1 MVNQIDI
8 VVNTKPFDD
17 ETKLYQRK
25 NFTFTPG
32 LTSLVGC
39 NGSGKSTM
47 IDLYLKPYARK
58 NKIEYIFWNDRRS
71 GGSHLMQQCLDKD
84 DMNGVISLFMS
95 SEGERIS
102 YALLDVFRNVG
113 KCFRVCKGQSVII
126 MFDAIDS
133 GMSVDEIC
141 ETRDVILDLVIPD
154 AEKQNVTPYFI
165 IAANNYEWCSDPRIH
180 NIDIQ
185 TGKSLNINNYDDYK
199 KIILKSRERK
209 DKMRGF
215 NNEND

>member
-8 VVNTKPFDD
+8 VVKTKPFGD
-17 ETKLYQRK
+17 ETKLYLRK

-47 IDLYLKPYARK
+47 IDFYLKPYARK
-58 NKIEYIFWNDRRS
+58 NKIEYIIWNDRRS
-71 GGSHLMQQCLDKD
+71 GGSHLMQQCMDSD

-102 YALLDVFRNVG
+102 YALFDVFKNVG
-113 KCFRVCKGQSVII
+113 RCFRACKGNPVMI

-185 TGKSLNINNYDDYK
+185 TGKSLDINNYNDYK

-215 NNEND
+215 NNEID

>member
-1 MVNQIDI
+1 MTMNQINI
-8 VVNTKPFDD
+8 AVQTKPFGD
-17 ETKLYQRK
+17 ETKLYLRK
-25 NFTFTPG
+25 NFIFTPG

-39 NGSGKSTM
+39 NGSGKSMM
-47 IDLYLKPYARK
+47 IDFYIKPYARK

-71 GGSHLMQQCLDKD
+71 GGSTLMQQCLDND
-84 DMNGVISLFMS
+84 DMNGLVSMFLS

-102 YALLDVFRNVG
+102 YGLLDVFKNIGR
-113 KCFRVCKGQSVII
+113 CFRACKGNPVMI

-185 TGKSLNINNYDDYK
+185 TGKSLDINSYADYK

-209 DKMRGF
+209 DKMRGLT
-215 NNEND
+215 DD

>member
-1 MVNQIDI
+1 MKKIELTVS
-8 VVNTKPFDD
+8 TKPYEDF
-17 ETKLYQRK
+17 KLYQRK
-25 NFTFTPG
+25 NFTFEPG

-47 IDLYLKPYARK
+47 LDFYLKPYVRK

-71 GGSHLMQQCLDKD
+71 GGSTLMQQCMDND

-102 YALLDVFRNVG
+102 YALLDVFRNIG
-113 KCFRVCKGQSVII
+113 RCFRVCKGKPVVI

-133 GMSVDEIC
+133 GMSVDEIS
-141 ETRDVILDLVIPD
+141 ETRNVILDIVIPD
-154 AEKQNVTPYFI
+154 AESCNVIPYFI
-165 IAANNYEWCSDPRIH
+165 IAANNYEWCSDSRIH

-185 TGKSLNINNYDDYK
+185 TGKSLIINSYEDYK
-199 KIILKSRERK
+199 KAILKSRERK
-209 DKMRGF
+209 DKMRGLT
-215 NNEND
+215 DD

>member
-1 MVNQIDI
+1 MTKTINLTVS
-8 VVNTKPFDD
+8 TKPFDD
-17 ETKLYQRK
+17 DTKIYLRK
-25 NFTFTPG
+25 DFTFEPG

-39 NGSGKSTM
+39 NGSGKTTL
-47 IDLYLKPYARK
+47 IDFYLKSYVRK

-71 GGSHLMQQCLDKD
+71 GGSTLMQQCMDND

-102 YALLDVFRNVG
+102 YALLDVFKNIGR
-113 KCFRVCKGQSVII
+113 CFRVCKGQSVVI

-141 ETRDVILDLVIPD
+141 ETRDVILDIVIPD
-154 AEKQNVTPYFI
+154 AEKQNVTPYFV
-165 IAANNYEWCSDPRIH
+165 IAANNYEWCSDNRIH
-180 NIDIQ
+180 NIDVQ
-185 TGKSLNINNYDDYK
+185 TGKSLDINSYDDYK

-209 DKMRGF
+209 DRMRGF
-215 NNEND
+215 TE

>member
-1 MVNQIDI
+1 MTKTINLTVS
-8 VVNTKPFDD
+8 TKPFDGD
-17 ETKLYQRK
+17 TKLYLRK
-25 NFTFTPG
+25 NFTFEPG

-39 NGSGKSTM
+39 NGSGKTTL
-47 IDLYLKPYARK
+47 IDFYLKSYVRQH
-58 NKIEYIFWNDRRS
+58 NIEHIFWNDRRS
-71 GGSHLMQQCLDKD
+71 GGSHLMQHCLDSD
-84 DMNGVISLFMS
+84 DMNGLISLFVS

-102 YALLDVFRNVG
+102 YALLDVFRNIG
-113 KCFRVCKGQSVII
+113 RCFRACKGKPVVI

-141 ETRDVILDLVIPD
+141 ETRDVILDIVIPD

-185 TGKSLNINNYDDYK
+185 TGKPLIINSYAEYK

-209 DKMRGF
+209 NKMRG
-215 NNEND
+215 NNNDD

>member
-1 MVNQIDI
+1 MKEIKITVR
-8 VVNTKPFDD
+8 TKPFDD
-17 ETKLYQRK
+17 ETKIYLRK
-25 NFTFTPG
+25 DFIFTPG

-47 IDLYLKPYARK
+47 IDMYLTSYARK
-58 NKIEYIFWNDRRS
+58 NHIEYIFWNDRRS
-71 GGSHLMQQCLDKD
+71 GGSHLMQQCMDSGNMD
-84 DMNGVISLFMS
+84 GVISLFMS

-102 YALLDVFRNVG
+102 YALLDVFRNIG
-113 KCFRVCKGQSVII
+113 KCFRACKGQPIVI
-126 MFDAIDS
+126 MLDAIDS

-141 ETRDVILDLVIPD
+141 ETRDAILDVVLPD
-154 AEKQNVTPYFI
+154 SASLNVTPYFI

-185 TGKSLNINNYDDYK
+185 TGKSLDINNYDDYK

-209 DKMRGF
+209 DKMRGLAD
-215 NNEND
+215 ND

>member
-1 MVNQIDI
+1 MEKMIKITVS
-8 VVNTKPFDD
+8 TKPFDHH
-17 ETKLYQRK
+17 TKIYLRK
-25 NFTFTPG
+25 DFTFEPG

-39 NGSGKSTM
+39 NGSGKTTL
-47 IDLYLKPYARK
+47 IDFYLKSYVKK
-58 NKIEYIFWNDRRS
+58 NKIEYIFWNDRRT
-71 GGSHLMQQCLDKD
+71 GGSSLMQQCMDND
-84 DMNGVISLFMS
+84 DMDGVIALFMS

-102 YALLDVFRNVG
+102 YALLDVFKNIGR
-113 KCFRVCKGQSVII
+113 CFRACKGQSVVI

-133 GMSVDEIC
+133 GMSIDEIC
-141 ETRDVILDLVIPD
+141 ETRDVILDIVIPD
-154 AEKQNVTPYFI
+154 AETQNVTPYFI
-165 IAANNYEWCSDPRIH
+165 IAANNYEWCNDPRIH

-215 NNEND
+215 NNEDD